1 MVVDIFYPLL
11 TLKITIL
18 ACFIQKKSG
27 DLPPPPPR
35 PSPGTPWWAYSSLPY
50 PQLQKKNNAPIFFSR
65 LAPNKHKINVNG
77 STNIQC

>member
-27 DLPPPPPR
+27 DFGAPPPDHHLGHPGGLTAPFHT
-35 PSPGTPWWAYSSLPY
+35 PSCKKKTMHPY
-50 PQLQKKNNAPIFFSR
+50 FF
-65 LAPNKHKINVNG
+65 LD
-77 STNIQC
+77 

>member
-27 DLPPPPPR
+27 DLPPPPDHHLRHPGGLTAPFHT
-35 PSPGTPWWAYSSLPY
+35 PSCK
-50 PQLQKKNNAPIFFSR
+50 KKNNSPIFFSR

>member
-18 ACFIQKKSG
+18 ACFIQKKIWG
-27 DLPPPPPR
+27 LTPPPPR
-35 PSPGTPWWAYSSLPY
+35 PPRPSPWTPWWAYSYLPY

-65 LAPNKHKINVNG
+65 LAPNKHTQN
-77 STNIQC
+77 

>member
-27 DLPPPPPR
+27 DLPPPDHHLGH
-35 PSPGTPWWAYSSLPY
+35 PGGLTAPFHTSSCK
-50 PQLQKKNNAPIFFSR
+50 KKNNAPIFFFSR
-65 LAPNKHKINVNG
+65 LAPNKHTQN
-77 STNIQC
+77 

>member
-27 DLPPPPPR
+27 DLPPPPPQTITLDTLVGLQL
-35 PSPGTPWWAYSSLPY
+35 PSIPPAA
-50 PQLQKKNNAPIFFSR
+50 KKKQCTHIFF
-65 LAPNKHKINVNG
+65 
-77 STNIQC
+77 